1 MESIN
6 PCAARRVSLNTRLT
20 TRINTV
26 IPSKACHCSAS
37 LLMGFTL
44 MRCAALCGAFQCLP
58 RHDFPSATTDLAKGG
73 RVRNAVVNVKRQQT
87 PDARESI
94 SVCLERYEGS
104 KQLQHILPNLPS
116 LMLYQTTEEKYFTLQ
131 MMNSAT
137 NQLEPYKIC
146 VAFFKE
152 NSLMRIH
159 VLSAFFA
166 RTGPGAPGE
175 HIPQKPVS
183 LFKVANIINLRII
196 YHTSA

>member
-1 MESIN
+1 KFVVTYGMHCFTKDGTPYN
-6 PCAARRVSLNTRLT
+6 
-20 TRINTV
+20 
-26 IPSKACHCSAS
+26 IPFKY
-37 LLMGFTL
+37 
-44 MRCAALCGAFQCLP
+44 Q
-58 RHDFPSATTDLAKGG
+58 
-73 RVRNAVVNVKRQQT
+73 
-87 PDARESI
+87 DARESI
-94 SVCLERYEGS
+94 SVCLERYEAS

-152 NSLMRIH
+152 NRLMRIH

-175 HIPQKPVS
+175 PIPQKPVS
-183 LFKVANIINLRII
+183 LFKVAVDTAKKPRNSGRPKEVNNR
-196 YHTSA
+196 

>member
-1 MESIN
+1 MTVAKYHIESVQEWAPFTHN
-6 PCAARRVSLNTRLT
+6 GQSYSLSHLNAHEITYKGKT
-20 TRINTV
+20 QDFKFVVTYGMHCFTKDGTSYN
-26 IPSKACHCSAS
+26 IPFKY
-37 LLMGFTL
+37 
-44 MRCAALCGAFQCLP
+44 Q
-58 RHDFPSATTDLAKGG
+58 
-73 RVRNAVVNVKRQQT
+73 
-87 PDARESI
+87 DARESI
-94 SVCLERYEGS
+94 SVCLERYEAS

-152 NSLMRIH
+152 NRLMRIH

-175 HIPQKPVS
+175 PIPQKPVS
-183 LFKVANIINLRII
+183 LFKVAVDTAKKPRNSGRPKEVNNR
-196 YHTSA
+196 

>member
-1 MESIN
+1 MPAFEWVHVQLHQQKGMI
-6 PCAARRVSLNTRLT
+6 SLSPPTICNSAHEITYKGKMQDFKFVVT
-20 TRINTV
+20 YGMHCFTKDGTPYN
-26 IPSKACHCSAS
+26 IPFKY
-37 LLMGFTL
+37 
-44 MRCAALCGAFQCLP
+44 Q
-58 RHDFPSATTDLAKGG
+58 
-73 RVRNAVVNVKRQQT
+73 
-87 PDARESI
+87 DARESI
-94 SVCLERYEGS
+94 SVCLERYEAS

-152 NSLMRIH
+152 NRLMRIH

-175 HIPQKPVS
+175 PIPQKPVS
-183 LFKVANIINLRII
+183 LFKVAVDTAKKPRNSGRPKEVNNR
-196 YHTSA
+196 

>member
-1 MESIN
+1 
-6 PCAARRVSLNTRLT
+6 
-20 TRINTV
+20 
-26 IPSKACHCSAS
+26 
-37 LLMGFTL
+37 
-44 MRCAALCGAFQCLP
+44 
-58 RHDFPSATTDLAKGG
+58 
-73 RVRNAVVNVKRQQT
+73 
-87 PDARESI
+87 
-94 SVCLERYEGS
+94 CLERYEAS

-152 NSLMRIH
+152 NRLMRIH

-175 HIPQKPVS
+175 PIPQKPVS
-183 LFKVANIINLRII
+183 LFKVAVDTAKKPRNSGRPKEVNNR
-196 YHTSA
+196 